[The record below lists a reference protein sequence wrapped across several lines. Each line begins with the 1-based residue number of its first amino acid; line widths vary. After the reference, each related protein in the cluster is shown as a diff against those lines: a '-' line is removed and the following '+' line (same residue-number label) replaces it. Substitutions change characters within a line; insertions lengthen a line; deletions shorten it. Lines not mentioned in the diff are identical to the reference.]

1 MVKRNK
7 QEIYGALGEY
17 IFNNKEDLLNEEQL
31 KIAKQHEGHLRKL
44 LKKSQRERKRHKI
57 YKFIFK
63 IPTYILEGIRFILD
77 DIISNSFFYLADK
90 VDDLRVAYENKFQ
103 SRIRYSKSRRKVNDY
118 AFNKVLPLLVE
129 KEKDDGMYQK
139 QRDYTEKLR
148 KELDEERKLK
158 R

>member
-7 QEIYGALGEY
+7 QEIYEALREY
-17 IFNNKEDLLNEEQL
+17 TFHNKEDFLNEEQL

-44 LKKSQRERKRHKI
+44 IKKSQRERKRHNI
-57 YKFIFK
+57 YKFILR
-63 IPTYILEGIRFILD
+63 IPAYILEGICFIFD

-90 VDDLRVAYENKFQ
+90 ADDLRVAYENKFNL
-103 SRIRYSKSRRKVNDY
+103 RIKYSKNRRKVNDY

-139 QRDYTEKLR
+139 QREYVEKLR

>member
-17 IFNNKEDLLNEEQL
+17 IFNNKDDFLNEEQL
-31 KIAKQHEGHLRKL
+31 GIAKQHEGHLRKL
-44 LKKSQRERKRHKI
+44 LKKSQRERKRHKFNR
-57 YKFIFK
+57 FILR
-63 IPTYILEGIRFILD
+63 IPVYILEGIYFIID
-77 DIISNSFFYLADK
+77 DIIANSFFILADK
-90 VDDLRVAYENKFQ
+90 TDNLRIAYENKFK

>member
-17 IFNNKEDLLNEEQL
+17 IFNNKDDFLNEEQL
-31 KIAKQHEGHLRKL
+31 EIARQHENHLRKL

-57 YKFIFK
+57 YKFILK

-90 VDDLRVAYENKFQ
+90 ADDLRVAYENKFN
-103 SRIRYSKSRRKVNDY
+103 SRIRYSKNRRKVNDY
-118 AFNKVLPLLVE
+118 AFNKVLPLLVK

-139 QRDYTEKLR
+139 QREYEAKLR

>member
-17 IFNNKEDLLNEEQL
+17 IFNNKDDFLNKEQL
-31 KIAKQHEGHLRKL
+31 EIARQHEDHLRKL
-44 LKKSQRERKRHKI
+44 IKKSQRERKKHNI
-57 YKFIFK
+57 YKFILK

-90 VDDLRVAYENKFQ
+90 ADDLRVAYENKFN
-103 SRIRYSKSRRKVNDY
+103 SRIRYSKNRRKVNDY

-139 QRDYTEKLR
+139 QREYEAKLR